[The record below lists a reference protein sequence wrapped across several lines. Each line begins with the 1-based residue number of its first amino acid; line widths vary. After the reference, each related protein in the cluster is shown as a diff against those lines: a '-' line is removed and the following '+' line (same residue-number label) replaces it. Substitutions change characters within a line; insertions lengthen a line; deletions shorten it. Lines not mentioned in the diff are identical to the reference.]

1 MSEAIAAAADNP
13 HALPNTATVLS
24 IGRWILRL
32 HLAHYCLT
40 GRHPT
45 WLHRFWNLH
54 LKRNQAT
61 RISDPPTAH
70 PLIGKLILIQAGAT
84 LVKSCAHWVAFYL
97 ASKPITS
104 SPEPAEVRS
113 PAHLQSLQLCG
124 ICRMPRTQ
132 SAIPSSC
139 GHIFCWK
146 CLYQWVSTV
155 RAECPLCR
163 SACRPQDI
171 LALYNYAPS

>member
-13 HALPNTATVLS
+13 HSLPNTTTVLT

-40 GRHPT
+40 GRYPT
-45 WLHRFWNLH
+45 WVHCVWDLSLQ
-54 LKRNQAT
+54 RNQST
-61 RISDPPTAH
+61 RISDPPNSH
-70 PLIGKLILIQAGAT
+70 PLVAKLILIQAGAT
-84 LVKSCAHWVAFYL
+84 LAQSFARRFASYM
-97 ASKPITS
+97 ASKQIASTREQHELCGPTN
-104 SPEPAEVRS
+104 
-113 PAHLQSLQLCG
+113 LLSLQLCG
-124 ICRMPRTQ
+124 ICRMPRIH

-139 GHIFCWK
+139 GHVFCWT

-155 RAECPLCR
+155 RPKCPLCR

-171 LALYNYAPS
+171 VALYNYAP